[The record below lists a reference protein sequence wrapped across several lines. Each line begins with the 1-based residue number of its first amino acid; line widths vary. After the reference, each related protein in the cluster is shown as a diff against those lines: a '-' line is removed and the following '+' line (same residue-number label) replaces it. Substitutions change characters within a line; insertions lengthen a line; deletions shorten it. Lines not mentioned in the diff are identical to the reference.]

1 MQGARGD
8 VILIVNLH
16 VDLRQAVHGGTGLLH
31 PPPLLPSVLPGLDV
45 VRDRPDATALA
56 HVEPPH
62 RFLVGAEL
70 IGVEDPAAPHQPGIT
85 VLLEPLGSDGRA
97 LAAQYAHLGIARL
110 LDGLNLLEL
119 TCLVVGRGREPE
131 RLPDGVDAGG
141 SEVGLPDEGQVDGE
155 TGQAEERLALC
166 GLLGGL
172 VQAVAEAVLREGR
185 LEARLRNARVAAPQV
200 LEAISGTLEETE
212 VCARRI

>member
-1 MQGARGD
+1 M
-8 VILIVNLH
+8 VNLH

-31 PPPLLPSVLPGLDV
+31 PPPLLPPVLPGLDV

-110 LDGLNLLEL
+110 LDGLHLLEL
-119 TCLVVGRGREPE
+119 ARLVVRRGREPE
-131 RLPDGVDAGG
+131 RLPDGVNAGG
-141 SEVGLPDEGQVDGE
+141 AEVGLADEGEVHGE
-155 TGQAEERLALC
+155 TGQAEERLAL
-166 GLLGGL
+166 GGFFGGL
-172 VQAVAEAVLREGR
+172 VQAVAQAVLREGC
-185 LEARLRNARVAAPQV
+185 LETGLRDARAAPPQV
-200 LEAISGTLEETE
+200 LEAVPCTLEETE
-212 VCARRI
+212 VWNLMFSR